1 MLHLLIFSRFF
12 FCGRRPKSEKKRKK
26 KFKRTKQNFQ
36 KKNYN
41 FFPAFFAAFFFK
53 ALTRI
58 DDLRSKFSKKKNN
71 HHQSRTTTTTA
82 RYHKTSIFPNKSHAI
97 VVFKVPKRAKQR
109 ERERER
115 ERRPR
120 LRRGAVSPNEL

>member
-58 DDLRSKFSKKKNN
+58 DDLRSKFSKKKTIIINPAQQQQPRDITK
-71 HHQSRTTTTTA
+71 HLSSQISRT
-82 RYHKTSIFPNKSHAI
+82 
-97 VVFKVPKRAKQR
+97 Q
-109 ERERER
+109 
-115 ERRPR
+115 
-120 LRRGAVSPNEL
+120 